1 MPCRCPQALNKNTV
15 PEFIWKNCLSLL
27 PWEILAY
34 LQLRPAHQLLTLS
47 NPLYSVSPGKHVDR
61 NNFTTWIMATRY
73 DPAWGQAVTIDI
85 KKRAEWLL

>member
-1 MPCRCPQALNKNTV
+1 M
-15 PEFIWKNCLSLL
+15 SLL

-73 DPAWGQAVTIDI
+73 DPAWGQAVTGPKPNKNVLKYYD
-85 KKRAEWLL
+85 LLLI